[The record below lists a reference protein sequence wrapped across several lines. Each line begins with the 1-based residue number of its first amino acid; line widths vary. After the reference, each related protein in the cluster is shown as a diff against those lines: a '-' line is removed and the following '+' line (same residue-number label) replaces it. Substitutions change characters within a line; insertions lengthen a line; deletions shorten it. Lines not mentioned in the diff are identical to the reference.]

1 MKLLNI
7 PDVAKRLAISA
18 RTLYQWH
25 WLGKN
30 FPFVKVGR
38 TLRVDESDLD
48 QFIIEGKMRATS
60 DKRPSSTKSPS
71 EQELAME
78 RRCK

>member
-30 FPFVKVGR
+30 FPFVMVGR

-48 QFIIEGKMRATS
+48 QFIIIGKLRATS
-60 DKRPSSTKSPS
+60 DKRPSSTKNLS
-71 EQELAME
+71 E
-78 RRCK
+78 

>member
-7 PDVAKRLAISA
+7 PDVAKRLTISA

-38 TLRVDESDLD
+38 ALRVDESDLD
-48 QFIIEGKMRATS
+48 QFIIEGKMRVAA
-60 DKRPSSTKSPS
+60 DKRPSSTKSLS
-71 EQELAME
+71 EQDLAME